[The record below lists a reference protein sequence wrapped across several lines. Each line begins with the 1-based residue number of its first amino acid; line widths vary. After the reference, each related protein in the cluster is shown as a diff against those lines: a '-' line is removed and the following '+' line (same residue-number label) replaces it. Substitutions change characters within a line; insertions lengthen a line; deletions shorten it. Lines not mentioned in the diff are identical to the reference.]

1 MDIQNKDDKLAYV
14 AERFI
19 YHSKKAQTS
28 DNPIIVDAAKKMCS
42 IERNMGNVGI
52 NTGVNENGR
61 M

>member
-28 DNPIIVDAAKKMCS
+28 DNPIIVDVPRRCA
-42 IERNMGNVGI
+42 V
-52 NTGVNENGR
+52 
-61 M
+61 